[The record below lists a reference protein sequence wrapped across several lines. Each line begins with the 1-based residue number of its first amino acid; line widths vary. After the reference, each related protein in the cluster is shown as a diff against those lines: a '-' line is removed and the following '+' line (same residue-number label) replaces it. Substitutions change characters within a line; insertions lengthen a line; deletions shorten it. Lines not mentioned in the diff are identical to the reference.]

1 LFKNGSRVGQ
11 IKLEQLIAKFS
22 ESHLMQRTIFVHD
35 QAENTYHYKNDFIWH
50 GKNPPS
56 DQTIRVHV
64 VYKIPT
70 SLFVF
75 TALQASMGILVAFAF
90 LIFNIKFRKHR

>member
-11 IKLEQLIAKFS
+11 IKLEQLIAKTS
-22 ESHLMQRTIFVHD
+22 DSILMERTIFVHD
-35 QAENTYHYKNDFIWH
+35 QTENKFHYKNEIIWH

-56 DQTIRVHV
+56 DQTIRVHLL
-64 VYKIPT
+64 YKIPT

-75 TALQASMGILVAFAF
+75 TALQASVGILVAFAF